1 MITITIY
8 IGTLIALSN
17 ESDYFRACQKGQS
30 HLTSINQTALSLEV
44 LALRYCQ
51 LFRLVPYDH
60 KCKGSVVRETGLE
73 LPDCSQNHKKSSI
86 FNQFGKFLMP

>member
-73 LPDCSQNHKKSSI
+73 ASENDKYETI
-86 FNQFGKFLMP
+86 EVGKALFLKGF